1 MAEPF
6 VMRTLN
12 PLITYDMVHSLPY
25 EKLSGTTTQD
35 DLEEEAE
42 QEDDEEVDGDKK
54 AEFEA
59 FNQQGTLAT
68 EGKEA
73 ALTAEK
79 EIPTYS
85 WNKPCLMIVFQ
96 DGDFNSALHYLLDSL
111 HNPFEGNA
119 VASVLVQES
128 LIKQFVDL
136 LRSQLRQLDPQ
147 VATHP
152 NYLRSV
158 QKLRALKAQ
167 IVVNDEVKASP
178 VLAFDI
184 PQSFLGNGP
193 TGVITIQPFR
203 TPIESTYIYMEPSVP
218 FASVSIWNERV
229 ADSYD
234 VIARL
239 KIDTVMINCCNVDL
253 QPIKESFGNKRSDV
267 HLSKGYHYETLVLNG
282 KRKIIVFP
290 MGSIFVYG
298 VPSIQLFQTA

>member
-1 MAEPF
+1 MAEPSA
-6 VMRTLN
+6 MLTLN

-25 EKLSGTTTQD
+25 EKPSRTTPQD
-35 DLEEEAE
+35 DLKEEVW
-42 QEDDEEVDGDKK
+42 QEDDKEDEGKEE

-59 FNQQGTLAT
+59 FTQQETLAP
-68 EGKEA
+68 EGEEA
-73 ALTAEK
+73 VLGAVE
-79 EIPTYS
+79 EVPTYS
-85 WNKPCLMIVFQ
+85 WSKPCFMIVFQ

-111 HNPFEGNA
+111 HNPFEENA

-128 LIKQFVDL
+128 LIKQFVDRL
-136 LRSQLRQLDPQ
+136 GSQLRELDPQ

-152 NYLRSV
+152 NYLRSL
-158 QKLRALKAQ
+158 QKLRELRAQ

-193 TGVITIQPFR
+193 TGIITIHPFR
-203 TPIESTYIYMEPSVP
+203 TPIDSTKTCMEESVP
-218 FASVSIWNERV
+218 IASVSIWNERV
-229 ADSYD
+229 ADCYD

-253 QPIKESFGNKRSDV
+253 QPIQESFANKRSDV
-267 HLSKGYHYETLVLNG
+267 HLSKGYHYETLVLYG

-290 MGSIFVYG
+290 MGSIFG
-298 VPSIQLFQTA
+298 N